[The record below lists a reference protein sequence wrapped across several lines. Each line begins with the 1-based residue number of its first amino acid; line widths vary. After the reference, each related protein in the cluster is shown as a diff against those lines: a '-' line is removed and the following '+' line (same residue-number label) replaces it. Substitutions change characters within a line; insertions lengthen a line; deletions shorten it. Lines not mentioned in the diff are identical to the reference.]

1 MRRLAGSDETYAQ
14 ALGSESKAVLVVDPA
29 LTVVDCNARA
39 LNLFRCAQHALV
51 GWSAL
56 RLLPERQPDGTDSLQ
71 ALRDAAAAA
80 LNGLPQSLLCQLC
93 GADANGFEALVRLEA
108 VELDGEPHLLAQ
120 VRDLTRLRQAEQEL
134 EASEQ
139 RVRQLLDN
147 TPSLVLIRDLDGH
160 YIYVNRRFCEMYG
173 KQADDMIGALNSDLL
188 PPEVIAVANA
198 NTARV
203 LAARAPMEFEEEVQL
218 GGQRLTFLT
227 SRFPLFDQ
235 NGEPYAV
242 CVIATDITGRKHTEQ
257 ALRAS
262 EQQYRSIFN
271 VSVDGMLVL
280 DEQGMIADANPAF
293 LALLG
298 YRREQVLARNP
309 DQLLASGGQVCRE
322 LVAGIA
328 DGGSFQR
335 ECIARTQAGKAVEI
349 EVRGARMHYQGR
361 PHALAI
367 VRDLTRRRHAEAE
380 RERLETQLRQAQKME
395 AIGHLTGGIAHD
407 FNNILTSVMGY
418 IALAEQRPAS
428 RKDARLGKYL
438 EQAHL
443 ASTRARD
450 LIQQMLTFSRARRG
464 EPRPLSL
471 APLVKESL
479 KLLRSMLP
487 ATIELQT
494 DLDPDLPAV
503 LLDPVQIGQVLLNLC
518 INARDAM
525 PEGGTL
531 RVGLR
536 MAGAL
541 DQACASCR
549 NRVRAQR
556 LVELFVGDTGMGIAG
571 EVLERM
577 FEPFFST
584 KEVGKGSG
592 MGLATVHGIVH
603 DHGGH
608 LLVDS
613 APGAGAAFR
622 VLLPLPAGRPDA
634 VEPEQRLQAG
644 AGAPQQRLSGR
655 VLVVEDEQTV
665 GEFMADLLETWGLK
679 VMVKPN
685 PEEARAL
692 LQADPDRFDLVVT
705 DYMMPKGTGLDLACH
720 LKAVRPELPVILYTG
735 YSEMA
740 NQQDAERCGV
750 RALMRKP
757 LEPASLLKVIQA
769 HLRAVER
776 PARA

>member
-1 MRRLAGSDETYAQ
+1 MRRLAGSDGSYAQ
-14 ALGSESKAVLVVDPA
+14 ALGSQSKAVLVVDSA
-29 LTVVDCNARA
+29 LNVRDCNERT
-39 LNLFRCAQHALV
+39 LSLFRWPQDALI
-51 GWSAL
+51 GRSASC
-56 RLLPERQPDGTDSLQ
+56 LLPPRQPDGTESLQ
-71 ALRDAAAAA
+71 ALRDASAAA
-80 LNGLPQSLLCQLC
+80 LNGLPQALLGYLR
-93 GADANGFEALVRLEA
+93 GAEGSVFEALVQLEA
-108 VELDGEPHLLAQ
+108 VELDGAPHLLVH

-139 RVRQLLDN
+139 RLRQLLDN
-147 TPSLVLIRDLDGH
+147 TPSLVLIRDLDGR

-173 KQADDMIGALNSDLL
+173 MQPDDMIGSLNSDLL
-188 PPEVIAVANA
+188 PADVIAVANA

-203 LAARAPMEFEEEVQL
+203 LAARAPMEFEEEVEL
-218 GGQRLTFLT
+218 GGQHLTFLA
-227 SRFPLFDQ
+227 SRFPLLDPA
-235 NGEPYAV
+235 GEPYAA

-271 VSVDGMLVL
+271 ASVDGMLVL
-280 DEQGMIADANPAF
+280 DAEGFIVDANPAL

-298 YRREQVLARNP
+298 YQREQVLGRNP
-309 DQLLASGGQVCRE
+309 DQLFASGGEVCRE
-322 LVAGIA
+322 LAVGIA

-335 ECIARTQAGKAVEI
+335 ECTVRTQDGKPVEI
-349 EVRGARMHYQGR
+349 EVRGARMRYQGR

-367 VRDLTRRRHAEAE
+367 VRDLTRRRQAEAE
-380 RERLETQLRQAQKME
+380 REHLETQLRQAQKME

-407 FNNILTSVMGY
+407 FNNILTGVMGY
-418 IALAEQRPAS
+418 IALAAERPAS
-428 RKDARLGKYL
+428 HKDVRLEKYL
-438 EQAHL
+438 EQAQL
-443 ASTRARD
+443 ASARARD
-450 LIQQMLTFSRARRG
+450 LIQQMLTFSRARRS

-479 KLLRSMLP
+479 KLLRSTLP
-487 ATIELQT
+487 ATIELET

-531 RVGLR
+531 RIGLR
-536 MAGAL
+536 LSGAL

-549 NRVRAQR
+549 NRVSAQR
-556 LVELFVGDTGMGIAG
+556 LVELFVGDTGIGIAAD
-571 EVLERM
+571 VLERM

-608 LLVDS
+608 ILVDS

-622 VLLPLPAGRPDA
+622 VLLPLPAERQDA
-634 VEPEQRLQAG
+634 VAPEEQPLAG
-644 AGAPQQRLSGR
+644 ASAPRSRLSGR

-665 GEFMADLLETWGLK
+665 GEFMADLLETWGLD
-679 VMVKPN
+679 VMVKAN
-685 PEEARAL
+685 PEEARAV
-692 LQADPDRFDLVVT
+692 LQADPESFDLVVT
-705 DYMMPKGTGLDLACH
+705 DYMMPKGTGLDLAYQ
-720 LKAVRPELPVILYTG
+720 LKSVRPELPVILYTG
-735 YSEMA
+735 YSEA
-740 NQQDAERCGV
+740 VNQQDAERCGV
-750 RALMRKP
+750 RALVRKP
-757 LEPASLLKVIQA
+757 VEPASLLKVIQA
-769 HLRAVER
+769 HLPAVER
-776 PARA
+776 SAEV